1 MATGALAP
9 ARTKPS
15 SSIDFF
21 DLIQLQGSKVDD
33 PDTVPDIIEFV
44 LSPHFADR
52 PLYPRQ
58 ATFLKLMFL
67 EEDLLTDFDYAVIE
81 QWTTNGFRLPEAGPK
96 PDEATIAYQGDWG
109 IVPDV
114 LQRIRLL
121 KANGYRWFAIVLAVL
136 GRRSG
141 KGYIGGLA
149 GAYVL
154 WNFLQLYDPRDF
166 FGIDRDKRLASQV
179 FAGKK
184 MQARDNQ
191 WRDIVNVILGAP
203 CFEQYISQSLI
214 EQLTVNTP
222 SDLIKLSKDVRVAT
236 KMDQATFEVLPKEST
251 TMAARGPASF
261 MQFYDEMAHMVQ
273 TSGGADSAEK
283 VYESATPSLDQ
294 FKLWSF
300 IYSGSSPWT
309 MTGKFYELVQQGLS
323 VEADSLQPVFPEML
337 VLQLESWAI
346 YEDWKLTG
354 EDKPMV
360 ARPKIIKPLP
370 YGQGEKEYPEIH
382 FPRLKRAIQEYDDR
396 MRKLERANP
405 DTFAVERRSKWAAA
419 LDTYFPEQHVRR
431 MFDPFQGE
439 MLEMQQHGSPTI
451 TYVCHGDPGKTG
463 SNFGFAIAHKVS
475 VPGDPMPHVV
485 FDAIRAWTPIDFD
498 DGQMDYI
505 AIEEDLGQYIDDFLP
520 VQMTFDQWNCIK
532 GDTLV
537 QTRFGM
543 VPIDKL
549 VGDVPA
555 GTTVDL
561 EIEVPTK
568 DGWGV
573 AERGFHRGVIPTRR
587 IRTKLG
593 SEIEVSLEHRLWVER
608 SGEWEWM
615 EGRDIRVGDRLLAR
629 RNTSSPGPYMRLNA
643 PPFDPRSKSVAPD
656 VLTPSLGWLMGFVV
670 AEGWIGD
677 DSWTITQ
684 KSIDNLDRAK
694 QTLAEVFGGKWSYS
708 YNKDHLGKYQCG
720 VIQGSGATA
729 KFFRWIGCSGR
740 SQVKAVPWAI
750 WQSPRSVIEA
760 FLCGLFDGDG
770 GVTITEGKGEWV
782 HFESTS
788 TRLVEEVQ
796 QLLWS
801 VGVFCSMWRGTYRY
815 KGDVRDRARIT
826 IYGDDLVAFHHGIG
840 FSDGAKAEKLDQAVR
855 LVRSR
860 SSKRRRS
867 MSLDGDSYAI
877 KVVSVVDSEADCYD
891 IEVPGEESFIAN
903 GIVSHNSL
911 GMIQRLAKHARRNF
925 KVTQVFERT
934 ATAPINWRT
943 AETMKTAL
951 SLNLVHAPFHELFE
965 LECLFLRKLK
975 GDKVDHPDTG
985 PVTTK
990 DVYDAVSIV
999 IQELIGA
1006 EVSAYLAEQFTDLP
1020 VVSGMPGTNSD
1031 AGLVDRDVA
1040 EQFSRFTAERQGR
1053 GRPNRA
1059 PTTGS
1064 FGRSRRR

>member
-1 MATGALAP
+1 VAAGALAP
-9 ARTKPS
+9 ARAKPT

-114 LQRIRLL
+114 LQRIKLL

-475 VPGDPMPHVV
+475 LPGDPMPHVV
-485 FDAIRAWTPIDFD
+485 FDVIRAWTPIDFD

-520 VQMTFDQWNCIK
+520 AQMTFDQW
-532 GDTLV
+532 
-537 QTRFGM
+537 
-543 VPIDKL
+543 
-549 VGDVPA
+549 
-555 GTTVDL
+555 
-561 EIEVPTK
+561 
-568 DGWGV
+568 
-573 AERGFHRGVIPTRR
+573 
-587 IRTKLG
+587 
-593 SEIEVSLEHRLWVER
+593 
-608 SGEWEWM
+608 
-615 EGRDIRVGDRLLAR
+615 
-629 RNTSSPGPYMRLNA
+629 
-643 PPFDPRSKSVAPD
+643 
-656 VLTPSLGWLMGFVV
+656 
-670 AEGWIGD
+670 
-677 DSWTITQ
+677 
-684 KSIDNLDRAK
+684 
-694 QTLAEVFGGKWSYS
+694 
-708 YNKDHLGKYQCG
+708 
-720 VIQGSGATA
+720 
-729 KFFRWIGCSGR
+729 
-740 SQVKAVPWAI
+740 
-750 WQSPRSVIEA
+750 
-760 FLCGLFDGDG
+760 
-770 GVTITEGKGEWV
+770 
-782 HFESTS
+782 
-788 TRLVEEVQ
+788 
-796 QLLWS
+796 
-801 VGVFCSMWRGTYRY
+801 
-815 KGDVRDRARIT
+815 
-826 IYGDDLVAFHHGIG
+826 
-840 FSDGAKAEKLDQAVR
+840 
-855 LVRSR
+855 
-860 SSKRRRS
+860 
-867 MSLDGDSYAI
+867 
-877 KVVSVVDSEADCYD
+877 
-891 IEVPGEESFIAN
+891 
-903 GIVSHNSL
+903 NSL